1 MVLRLLW
8 ALALVFLLT
17 SLPLP
22 ARPRPCIAVACTL
35 EASIALVDSLSLRVA
50 QRLPRIGRAP
60 ELLALNP
67 DGRILLASEKDGHR
81 VEVVD
86 LDLGQTVSHMESAY
100 LARPRGVLFSP
111 DGARVYILSQG
122 GEALVEVH
130 APSWKI
136 LRTLP
141 LGRGGSA
148 DMCFSSD
155 AGRLYVAHASGALS
169 LVDLALWAV
178 VAQADLSGP
187 AGGVALTSDGRRLLV
202 SMTGENLV
210 RAHDPA
216 TLAVQG
222 EVRTGQA
229 PGTVVVAPGDRQA
242 LVIDQVSN
250 DVTVFDP
257 QSMRRSWRIGVGVGP
272 RRAAFAPDGRRAY
285 VSNYNTDDLSV
296 LDLENYRQLG
306 RLLVGRGPSGVV
318 WIP

>member
-1 MVLRLLW
+1 
-8 ALALVFLLT
+8 
-17 SLPLP
+17 
-22 ARPRPCIAVACTL
+22 VACTL
-35 EASIALVDSLSLRVA
+35 EASIALVDCLSIRVTE
-50 QRLPRIGRAP
+50 RLPRVGRAP
-60 ELLALNP
+60 EFLAPSP
-67 DGRILLASEKDGHR
+67 DGRLLLASEKDGQR
-81 VEVVD
+81 LEVVD
-86 LDLGQTVSHMESAY
+86 LDLGQTVSHIESPH
-100 LARPRGVLFSP
+100 LALPRAMLFSP
-111 DGARVYILSQG
+111 DGARVYVLSQG

-148 DMCFSSD
+148 DMCFSGD

-169 LVDLALWAV
+169 LVDLATWAV

-229 PGTVVVAPGDRQA
+229 PGVVALAPGNRQA
-242 LVIDQVSN
+242 VVINQVSN

-257 QSMRRSWRIGVGVGP
+257 RKMGRSWRIGVGVGP
-272 RRAAFAPDGRRAY
+272 RRVAFAPDGRRAY

-306 RLLVGRGPSGVV
+306 RLVVGRGPSGVA